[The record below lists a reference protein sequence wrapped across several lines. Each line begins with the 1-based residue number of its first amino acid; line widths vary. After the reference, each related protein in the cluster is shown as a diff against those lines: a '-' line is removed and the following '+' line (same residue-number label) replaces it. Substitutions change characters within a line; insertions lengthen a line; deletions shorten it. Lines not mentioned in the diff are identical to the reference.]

1 MDFWI
6 CWLKKDLLQRNRGD
20 REEEKSAENESF
32 WQILCFQDNIGAFGK
47 TVVCSY
53 RIAVGKIAL
62 TGIVDIVMVG
72 CLYKK
77 GKFHERKRHRLRK
90 CVMEDE
96 KRFLFF
102 TIFYCINL
110 LLEMNN

>member
-47 TVVCSY
+47 TVVCNGRRKEIFIIY
-53 RIAVGKIAL
+53 NFL
-62 TGIVDIVMVG
+62 
-72 CLYKK
+72 LYKSSA
-77 GKFHERKRHRLRK
+77 
-90 CVMEDE
+90 
-96 KRFLFF
+96 
-102 TIFYCINL
+102 
-110 LLEMNN
+110 